1 MLVSECM
8 INILSGNMIIHSFS
22 VVFIYTTELNA
33 GEKMEEGSIVLS
45 NGNFTAGVLQVFY
58 KDSWIDVCANIST
71 GHVAC
76 RQLGFY
82 SVLGVFDDLAAI
94 G

>member
-1 MLVSECM
+1 MVDVS
-8 INILSGNMIIHSFS
+8 
-22 VVFIYTTELNA
+22 TELNA
-33 GEKMEEGSIVLS
+33 DEVTRQGSIILS
-45 NGNFTAGVLQVFY
+45 NGNYTAGVLQVFY
-58 KDSWIDVCANIST
+58 NDSWVDVCSSITT

-82 SVLGVFDDLAAI
+82 GVLGVFDNLATI

>member
-1 MLVSECM
+1 MVDVSTEVGTTEDTREGSVV
-8 INILSGNMIIHSFS
+8 LSSGN
-22 VVFIYTTELNA
+22 Y
-33 GEKMEEGSIVLS
+33 
-45 NGNFTAGVLQVFY
+45 TAGVLQVF
-58 KDSWIDVCANIST
+58 DNNSWVDVYSSIST

-82 SVLGVFDDLAAI
+82 GALGVFNNFSAI